1 MVPMIYDFT
10 LAARRVGFDLSKSV
24 TRRKLEDFAELVIRD
39 LCEQLPEDKR
49 QEIYQRYHL
58 RDRDYL

>member
-1 MVPMIYDFT
+1 MIYDFT
-10 LAARRVGFDLSKSV
+10 LAARRAGFDLSKSI

-58 RDRDYL
+58 RDQDYL